1 MDKMATHKINVIAKN
16 HQKYRKLNNPVM
28 KEISLPFISGI
39 LLAAGLSTR
48 MGQPKQLLPFGE
60 STIVETVVDN
70 MLDSKF
76 SEIIV
81 VVGHCAE
88 QIQDLLK
95 ERPVKIVFNPDY
107 REGMLTS
114 AQAGIH
120 SLNFANGKNKS
131 DRDAFSLMLV
141 DQPFITS
148 ELIDKVIDAYAQTD
162 KGIVLPS
169 YDYKRGH
176 PVIFHHRYADEISAL
191 GAESGGVR
199 SLFKSHSEDIHYVPV
214 DTDDVLRDIDYR
226 EDYERVLREKR

>member
-1 MDKMATHKINVIAKN
+1 MA
-16 HQKYRKLNNPVM
+16 
-28 KEISLPFISGI
+28 EIPFISGI

-48 MGQPKQLLPFGE
+48 MGQPKQLLPFGK

-70 MLDSKF
+70 MLEAKF
-76 SEIIV
+76 REVIV
-81 VVGHCAE
+81 VVGHCAD
-88 QIQDLLK
+88 QIQDLLV
-95 ERPVKIVFNPDY
+95 ERPVKIVFNPNY

-114 AQAGIH
+114 AQAGIR
-120 SLNFANGKNKS
+120 SLNFANARNKS

-169 YDYKRGH
+169 YNYKRGH
-176 PVIFHHRYADEISAL
+176 PVIFQHQYANDILAL
-191 GAESGGVR
+191 DTESGGVR

-214 DTDDVLRDIDYR
+214 NTDDVLRDIDYR
-226 EDYERVLREKR
+226 EDYEHALRENR